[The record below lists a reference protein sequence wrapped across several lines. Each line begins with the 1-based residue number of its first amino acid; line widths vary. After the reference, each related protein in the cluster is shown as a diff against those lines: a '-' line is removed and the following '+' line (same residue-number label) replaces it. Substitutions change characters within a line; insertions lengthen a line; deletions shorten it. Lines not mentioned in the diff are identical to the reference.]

1 MRRDVGRLGR
11 DELRHRGFTL
21 IELLVVV
28 AIIGILAG
36 IAIVNMQA
44 AQVRAKVSRS
54 RADIRTVVGGLEAY
68 AVDWNGYP
76 TYHYS
81 NVPSALTEF
90 HIGGKVPGWGMP
102 DSDWNGANPLT
113 TPVAYLTQMPED
125 PFVSHRFGQDKEVRQ
140 FLYVNWPYAA
150 AQVTVAPWH
159 TIFVYAGMNYGVYRL
174 HSRGPDLNG
183 PDSGTPY
190 DPTNGTTSD
199 GDITYGQ
206 ANGFD
211 HFIPFPR

>member
-1 MRRDVGRLGR
+1 MPGRKGVVKR
-11 DELRHRGFTL
+11 PGFTL

-28 AIIGILAG
+28 AIIGILAA

-81 NVPSALTEF
+81 NGSLLEF
-90 HIGGKVPGWGMP
+90 HIGGRVPAWGAP
-102 DSDWNGANPLT
+102 DPDWNGANPLT

-125 PFVSHRFGQDKEVRQ
+125 PFASQRWGQDKEVRQ

-150 AQVTVAPWH
+150 AQVTGPPWH
-159 TIFVYAGMNYGVYRL
+159 TIFVYAGMNYGVYRI

-199 GDITYGQ
+199 GDVTYGQ